1 MYVRHRHRRSSFGSE
16 PSPKRF
22 SLGRIIGLILV
33 VLVMW
38 WAWKTVAG
46 WFGGNLKLQE
56 TATLST
62 ENRGIV
68 NVTLQNE
75 GDRTA
80 VDGMALGTGDK
91 ISTGPT
97 AHATLR
103 FRDGTWVRL
112 DNRTTVSITQS
123 TNGEKGGL
131 VLSVPEGQIWAVV
144 PHTTSGST
152 FMSRQVHMAKLKY
165 ELPMNTQALLG
176 QQQVVVLSADGEGV
190 QVSGA
195 SSDDFTIGE
204 GQLWQGPTSGSISG
218 DPLSYRSAIV
228 SNRDL
233 PAFFIES
240 SNLTGNTRL
249 PATNSG
255 TLAVTTDILSV
266 STPPSG
272 YILTDTTLKV
282 RGATSAAVAKVF
294 VNGYEAQLDSTKRTF
309 AQEIS
314 PPDGLAEFDV
324 VVQAFDRTG
333 AILADIRRTVKRQI
347 VTSTG
352 PATPAITFP
361 VAVNG
366 SFTTKDEELVI
377 RGTSTKDAQS
387 VFVNDYKLQ
396 LFDPA
401 KGTWS
406 YLASTRL
413 GNMKKGE
420 NVFEVFVVDSEGR
433 RSQPAKIIIIQ
444 GEAASSTTTS
454 TSSKSSSLAPLPT
467 NAALE
472 PGSLSVTGPS
482 AGLTHTETGT
492 GFLLEGRTSAKT
504 NTISVNGYSLQLY
517 KPGKTTWNYIAAAE
531 FGNLKA
537 GSNTYKVVARNSENQ
552 ILDSLTYT
560 VSYEPKP

>member
-552 ILDSLTYT
+552 ILDSLMYT

>member
-22 SLGRIIGLILV
+22 SLGRIIGLVLV

-38 WAWKTVAG
+38 WAWKTVSG

-91 ISTGPT
+91 VSTGPT

-152 FMSRQVHMAKLKY
+152 FASRQVHMAKLKY
-165 ELPMNTQALLG
+165 ELPMNAQALLG

-190 QVSGA
+190 TVSGA

-272 YILTDTTLKV
+272 YILTDATLKV

-294 VNGYEAQLDSTKRTF
+294 VNGYEAQLDPTKRTF
-309 AQEIS
+309 TQEIS

-324 VVQAFDRTG
+324 VVQAFDRSG

-352 PATPAITFP
+352 PAAPTITFP
-361 VAVNG
+361 VAQNG
-366 SFTTKDEELVI
+366 SFSTKDEELVI
-377 RGTSTKDAQS
+377 RGTSSKDAQS

-420 NVFEVFVVDSEGR
+420 NVFEVFVVDTEGR
-433 RSQPAKIIIIQ
+433 RSQPAKITIIQ
-444 GEAASSTTTS
+444 GEAASSTTSS
-454 TSSKSSSLAPLPT
+454 TSSKSSSLTPLPN

-504 NTISVNGYSLQLY
+504 STISVNGYSLQLY

-560 VSYEPKP
+560 VSYEPK